1 MKRTCEF
8 CRMRGHSKPAQYTV
22 RVDGIDWEL
31 CYDDMWNE
39 VHYMERGEVVDS
51 RKGTQNTWAIV
62 NKIIKNEQSSKQ

>member
-8 CRMRGHSKPAQYTV
+8 CRMRGHSRPAQYTV

-39 VHYMERGEVVDS
+39 VYYMKRGEVVDS
-51 RKGTQNTWAIV
+51 RKATQNMWAIV
-62 NKIIKNEQSSKQ
+62 NKVMKNEQSSKQ

>member
-1 MKRTCEF
+1 MRTCEF

-22 RVDGIDWEL
+22 RIDGIDWEL

-39 VHYMERGEVVDS
+39 VYYMKRGKVVDS
-51 RKGTQNTWAIV
+51 RKAERNMWAIV